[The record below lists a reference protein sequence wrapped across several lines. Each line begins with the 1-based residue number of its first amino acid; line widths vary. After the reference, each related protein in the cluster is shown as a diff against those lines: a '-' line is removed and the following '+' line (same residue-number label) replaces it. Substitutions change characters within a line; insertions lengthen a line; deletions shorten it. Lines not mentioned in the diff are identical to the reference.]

1 MHLLPVQRVA
11 QPPKPVGSALEIRGI
26 AHSFGGRKILNGVSL
41 KLASGECVALL
52 GANGSGKTTLL
63 RLVAGLIDPDEGEIL
78 IAGTRAVAGRSDVGI
93 AFQDSRLLGWRSAI
107 RNVAL
112 PLEVSAGT
120 NALTRG
126 SAAAALAR
134 VRGVALADRAPAELS
149 GGERQRV
156 ALARA
161 LVREPSLVLLD
172 EPFAA
177 LDAPTR
183 VRFDEELPDLLSG
196 AAALLVT
203 HDVAE
208 ALLVADRVV
217 LLTSGGHIGGEWAGL
232 RARPVSDRRA
242 ALLAPEGLALQAE
255 LFSGLSRVGDA

>member
-1 MHLLPVQRVA
+1 MA
-11 QPPKPVGSALEIRGI
+11 SALELR
-26 AHSFGGRKILNGVSL
+26 RVSL
-41 KLASGECVALL
+41 SYGARRVLHATSLTLEAGECVALL

-63 RLVAGLIDPDEGEIL
+63 RLAAGLLQPDSGEIL
-78 IAGTRAVAGRSDVGI
+78 IAGTPAQEGRADVGI
-93 AFQDSRLLGWRSAI
+93 AFQDSRLLSWRSAA

-112 PLEVSAGT
+112 PLEVAHGVTTAVRASASD
-120 NALTRG
+120 ALR
-126 SAAAALAR
+126 R
-134 VRGVALADRAPAELS
+134 VNGLALADRAPSELS

-161 LVREPSLVLLD
+161 LVREPALLLLD

-183 VRFDEELPDLLSG
+183 NQFNAELPELIGG

-208 ALLVADRVV
+208 ALLVSDRVL
-217 LLTSGGHIGGEWAGL
+217 LLTTTGEIGGEWKGL
-232 RARPVSDRRA
+232 RSLPESRRRS
-242 ALLAPEGLALQAE
+242 ALLAPGGLSQQAE
-255 LFSGLSRVGDA
+255 LLAALSGVVYA

>member
-1 MHLLPVQRVA
+1 MT
-11 QPPKPVGSALEIRGI
+11 LE
-26 AHSFGGRKILNGVSL
+26 A
-41 KLASGECVALL
+41 GECVALL

-63 RLVAGLIDPDEGEIL
+63 RLAAGLLQPDAGEIL
-78 IAGTRAVAGRSDVGI
+78 VSGTPAAAGRPDVGI
-93 AFQDSRLLGWRSAI
+93 AFQDSRLLSWRSAA

-112 PLEVSAGT
+112 PLELLQGATPAVQASA
-120 NALTRG
+120 
-126 SAAAALAR
+126 SAALAR
-134 VRGVALADRAPAELS
+134 VNGTELADRAPAELS

-161 LVREPSLVLLD
+161 LVREPALLLLD

-183 VRFDEELPDLLSG
+183 NRFCDELPELIGG

-208 ALLVADRVV
+208 ALMVADRV
-217 LLTSGGHIGGEWAGL
+217 LLLRDDGQITGDWRGL
-232 RARPVSDRRA
+232 RLLPARDRRA
-242 ALLAPEGLALQAE
+242 ALLAPEGLAQQAE
-255 LFSGLSRVGDA
+255 LLAAVGGVTLV

>member
-1 MHLLPVQRVA
+1 MASTLELRRISLSYGARRVLH
-11 QPPKPVGSALEIRGI
+11 GTSLTLE
-26 AHSFGGRKILNGVSL
+26 A
-41 KLASGECVALL
+41 GECVALL

-63 RLVAGLIDPDEGEIL
+63 RLAAGLLQPDAGEIV
-78 IAGTRAVAGRSDVGI
+78 IAGTPALAGRADVGI
-93 AFQDSRLLGWRSAI
+93 AFQDSRLLSWRSAA

-112 PLEVSAGT
+112 PLEVAHGVTTAVRASA
-120 NALTRG
+120 
-126 SAAAALAR
+126 SAALSR
-134 VRGVALADRAPAELS
+134 VNGLALADRAPAELS

-161 LVREPSLVLLD
+161 LVREPALLLLD

-183 VRFDEELPDLLSG
+183 NQFSAELPELIGG

-208 ALLVADRVV
+208 ALLVSDRV
-217 LLTSGGHIGGEWAGL
+217 LLLSAEGEIGGEWKGL
-232 RARPVSDRRA
+232 RSLPASQRRRA
-242 ALLAPEGLALQAE
+242 LLDPGGLSQQAE
-255 LFSGLSRVGDA
+255 LLAALSGVVYA

>member
-1 MHLLPVQRVA
+1 MASTLELRRISLSYGARRVLH
-11 QPPKPVGSALEIRGI
+11 GTSLTLE
-26 AHSFGGRKILNGVSL
+26 A
-41 KLASGECVALL
+41 GECVALL

-63 RLVAGLIDPDEGEIL
+63 RLAAGLLQPDAGEIL
-78 IAGTRAVAGRSDVGI
+78 IAGTPALAGRADVGI
-93 AFQDSRLLGWRSAI
+93 AFQDSRLLSWRSAA

-112 PLEVSAGT
+112 PLEVAHGVTPAVRASA
-120 NALTRG
+120 
-126 SAAAALAR
+126 SAALSR
-134 VRGVALADRAPAELS
+134 VNGLALADRAPAELS

-161 LVREPSLVLLD
+161 LVREPALLLLD

-183 VRFDEELPDLLSG
+183 NQFNAELPELIGS

-208 ALLVADRVV
+208 ALLVSDRI
-217 LLTSGGHIGGEWAGL
+217 LLLSAEGEIGGEWKGL
-232 RARPVSDRRA
+232 RSLPASQRRRA
-242 ALLAPEGLALQAE
+242 LLDPGGLSQQAE
-255 LFSGLSRVGDA
+255 LLAALSGVVYA

>member
-1 MHLLPVQRVA
+1 MA
-11 QPPKPVGSALEIRGI
+11 SALELR
-26 AHSFGGRKILNGVSL
+26 RVSL
-41 KLASGECVALL
+41 SYGARRVLHGTSLTLEAGECVALL

-63 RLVAGLIDPDEGEIL
+63 RLAAGLLQPDAGEIV
-78 IAGTRAVAGRSDVGI
+78 IAGTPALAGRADVGI
-93 AFQDSRLLGWRSAI
+93 AFQDSRLLSWRSAA

-112 PLEVSAGT
+112 PLEVAHGVTPAVRASA
-120 NALTRG
+120 
-126 SAAAALAR
+126 SAALSR
-134 VRGVALADRAPAELS
+134 VNGLALADRAPAELS

-161 LVREPSLVLLD
+161 LVREPALLLLD

-183 VRFDEELPDLLSG
+183 NQFSAELPELIGG

-208 ALLVADRVV
+208 ALLVSDRV
-217 LLTSGGHIGGEWAGL
+217 LLLSAEGEIGGEWKGL
-232 RARPVSDRRA
+232 RSLPASQRRRA
-242 ALLAPEGLALQAE
+242 LLDPGGLSQQAE
-255 LFSGLSRVGDA
+255 LLAALSGVVYA

>member
-1 MHLLPVQRVA
+1 MASTLELRRISLSYGARRVLH
-11 QPPKPVGSALEIRGI
+11 GTSLTLE
-26 AHSFGGRKILNGVSL
+26 A
-41 KLASGECVALL
+41 GECVALL

-63 RLVAGLIDPDEGEIL
+63 RLAAGLLQPDAGEIL
-78 IAGTRAVAGRSDVGI
+78 IAGTPALAGRADVGI
-93 AFQDSRLLGWRSAI
+93 AFQDSRLLSWRSAA

-112 PLEVSAGT
+112 PLEVAHGVTPAVRASA
-120 NALTRG
+120 
-126 SAAAALAR
+126 SAALSR
-134 VRGVALADRAPAELS
+134 VNGLALADRAPAELS

-161 LVREPSLVLLD
+161 LVREPALLLLD

-183 VRFDEELPDLLSG
+183 NQFSAELPELIGG

-208 ALLVADRVV
+208 ALLVSDRV
-217 LLTSGGHIGGEWAGL
+217 LLLSAEGEIGGEWKGL
-232 RARPVSDRRA
+232 RSLPASQRRRA
-242 ALLAPEGLALQAE
+242 LLDPGGLSQQAE
-255 LFSGLSRVGDA
+255 LLAALSGVVSA

>member
-1 MHLLPVQRVA
+1 MASTLELRRISLSYGARRVLH
-11 QPPKPVGSALEIRGI
+11 GTSLTLE
-26 AHSFGGRKILNGVSL
+26 A
-41 KLASGECVALL
+41 GECVALL

-63 RLVAGLIDPDEGEIL
+63 RLAAGLLQPDAGEIL
-78 IAGTRAVAGRSDVGI
+78 IAGTPALAGRADVGI
-93 AFQDSRLLGWRSAI
+93 AFQDSRLLSWRSAA

-112 PLEVSAGT
+112 PLEVAHGVTPAVRASA
-120 NALTRG
+120 
-126 SAAAALAR
+126 SAALSR
-134 VRGVALADRAPAELS
+134 VNGLALADRAPAELS

-161 LVREPSLVLLD
+161 LVREPALLLLD

-183 VRFDEELPDLLSG
+183 NQFSAELPELIGG

-208 ALLVADRVV
+208 ALLVSDRV
-217 LLTSGGHIGGEWAGL
+217 LLLSAEGEIGGEWKGL
-232 RARPVSDRRA
+232 RSLPASQRRRA
-242 ALLAPEGLALQAE
+242 LLDPGGLSQQAE
-255 LFSGLSRVGDA
+255 LLAALSGVVYA

>member
-1 MHLLPVQRVA
+1 MA
-11 QPPKPVGSALEIRGI
+11 SALELR
-26 AHSFGGRKILNGVSL
+26 RVSL
-41 KLASGECVALL
+41 SYGARRVLHGTSLTLEAGECVALL

-63 RLVAGLIDPDEGEIL
+63 RLAAGLLQPDAGEIL
-78 IAGTRAVAGRSDVGI
+78 IAGTPALAGRKDVGI
-93 AFQDSRLLGWRSAI
+93 AFQDSRLLSWRSAA

-112 PLEVSAGT
+112 PLEVLHGVTPSVRASA
-120 NALTRG
+120 
-126 SAAAALAR
+126 SAALRR
-134 VRGVALADRAPAELS
+134 VNGLALADRAPADLS

-161 LVREPSLVLLD
+161 LVREPALLLLD

-183 VRFDEELPDLLSG
+183 NQFSAELPELIGG

-208 ALLVADRVV
+208 ALLVSDRVL
-217 LLTSGGHIGGEWAGL
+217 LLTPAGEIGGEWKGL
-232 RARPVSDRRA
+232 RSLPTSQRRS
-242 ALLAPEGLALQAE
+242 ALLAPGGLSQQAE
-255 LFSGLSRVGDA
+255 LLAALSGVVHA

>member
-1 MHLLPVQRVA
+1 MA
-11 QPPKPVGSALEIRGI
+11 SALELR
-26 AHSFGGRKILNGVSL
+26 RVSL
-41 KLASGECVALL
+41 SYGARRVLHGTSLTLEAGECVALL

-63 RLVAGLIDPDEGEIL
+63 RLAAGLLQPDAGEIL
-78 IAGTRAVAGRSDVGI
+78 IAGTPALAGREDVGI
-93 AFQDSRLLGWRSAI
+93 AFQDSRLLSWRSAA

-112 PLEVSAGT
+112 PLEVANGVTPAVRASA
-120 NALTRG
+120 
-126 SAAAALAR
+126 SAALRR
-134 VRGVALADRAPAELS
+134 VNGLSLADRAPAELS

-161 LVREPSLVLLD
+161 LVREPALLLLD

-183 VRFDEELPDLLSG
+183 NQFSAELPELIGG

-208 ALLVADRVV
+208 ALLVSDRV
-217 LLTSGGHIGGEWAGL
+217 LLLSAEGEIGGEWKGL
-232 RARPVSDRRA
+232 RSLPASQRRRA
-242 ALLAPEGLALQAE
+242 LLDPGGLSQQAE
-255 LFSGLSRVGDA
+255 LLAALSGVVYA

>member
-1 MHLLPVQRVA
+1 MA
-11 QPPKPVGSALEIRGI
+11 SALELRRVTH
-26 AHSFGGRKILNGVSL
+26 AFDGRRVLHGASL
-41 KLASGECVALL
+41 SLEAGECVALL

-63 RLVAGLIDPDEGEIL
+63 RLAAGLLQPDAGEIL
-78 IAGTRAVAGRSDVGI
+78 VSGTPAAAGRADVGI
-93 AFQDSRLLGWRSAI
+93 AFQDSRLLSWRSAA

-112 PLEVSAGT
+112 PLELVHGLTPAVRASASA
-120 NALTRG
+120 ALTR
-126 SAAAALAR
+126 
-134 VRGVALADRAPAELS
+134 VNGVALADRAPDELS

-161 LVREPSLVLLD
+161 LVREPALLLLD

-183 VRFDEELPDLLSG
+183 GRFSEELPELIGS

-208 ALLVADRVV
+208 SLLVADRV
-217 LLTSGGHIGGEWAGL
+217 LLLSADGQIGGEWRGL
-232 RARPVSDRRA
+232 RSLPAPQRRA
-242 ALLAPEGLALQAE
+242 ALLAPGGLALQAQ
-255 LFSGLSRVGDA
+255 LLAALSGVSHD

>member
-1 MHLLPVQRVA
+1 VA
-11 QPPKPVGSALEIRGI
+11 SALELR
-26 AHSFGGRKILNGVSL
+26 RVSL
-41 KLASGECVALL
+41 SYGARRVLHGTSLTLEAGECVALL

-63 RLVAGLIDPDEGEIL
+63 RLAAGLLQPDAGEIL
-78 IAGTRAVAGRSDVGI
+78 IAGTPALAGRADVGI
-93 AFQDSRLLGWRSAI
+93 AFQDSRLLSWRSAA

-112 PLEVSAGT
+112 PLEVASGVTPAVRASA
-120 NALTRG
+120 
-126 SAAAALAR
+126 SAALSR
-134 VRGVALADRAPAELS
+134 VNGLALADRAPAELS

-161 LVREPSLVLLD
+161 LVREPALLLLD

-183 VRFDEELPDLLSG
+183 NQFNAELPELIGG

-208 ALLVADRVV
+208 ALLVSDRV
-217 LLTSGGHIGGEWAGL
+217 LLLSAEGEIGGEWKGL
-232 RARPVSDRRA
+232 RSLPASQRRRALLAPGGLSQQA
-242 ALLAPEGLALQAE
+242 ALLAAL
-255 LFSGLSRVGDA
+255 SGVVYA

>member
-1 MHLLPVQRVA
+1 MA
-11 QPPKPVGSALEIRGI
+11 SALELR
-26 AHSFGGRKILNGVSL
+26 RVSL
-41 KLASGECVALL
+41 SYGARRVLHATSLTLEAGECVALL

-63 RLVAGLIDPDEGEIL
+63 RLAAGLLQPDSGEIL
-78 IAGTRAVAGRSDVGI
+78 IAGTPAQEGRADVGI
-93 AFQDSRLLGWRSAI
+93 AFQDSRLLSWRSAA

-112 PLEVSAGT
+112 PLEVAHGVTPAVRASA
-120 NALTRG
+120 
-126 SAAAALAR
+126 SAALRR
-134 VRGVALADRAPAELS
+134 VNGFALADRAPSELS

-161 LVREPSLVLLD
+161 LVREPALLLLD

-183 VRFDEELPDLLSG
+183 NQFNAELPELIGG

-208 ALLVADRVV
+208 ALLVSDRVL
-217 LLTSGGHIGGEWAGL
+217 LLTPTGEIGGEWKGFRSL
-232 RARPVSDRRA
+232 PESQRRS
-242 ALLAPEGLALQAE
+242 ALLAPGGLSQQAE
-255 LFSGLSRVGDA
+255 LLAALSGVVYA

>member
-1 MHLLPVQRVA
+1 VA
-11 QPPKPVGSALEIRGI
+11 SALELR
-26 AHSFGGRKILNGVSL
+26 RVSL
-41 KLASGECVALL
+41 SYGARRVLHGTSLTLEAGECVALL

-63 RLVAGLIDPDEGEIL
+63 RLAAGLLQPDAGEIL
-78 IAGTRAVAGRSDVGI
+78 IAGTPALAGRADVGI
-93 AFQDSRLLGWRSAI
+93 AFQDSRLLSWRSAA

-112 PLEVSAGT
+112 PLEVAHGVTPAVRASA
-120 NALTRG
+120 
-126 SAAAALAR
+126 SAALRR
-134 VRGVALADRAPAELS
+134 VNGLALADRAPAELS

-161 LVREPSLVLLD
+161 LVREPALLLLD

-183 VRFDEELPDLLSG
+183 NQFNAELPELIGG

-208 ALLVADRVV
+208 ALLVSDRV
-217 LLTSGGHIGGEWAGL
+217 LLLNAEGEIGGEWKGFRSLPA
-232 RARPVSDRRA
+232 SQRRS
-242 ALLAPEGLALQAE
+242 ALLAPGGLSQQAE
-255 LFSGLSRVGDA
+255 LLAALSGVVYA

>member
-1 MHLLPVQRVA
+1 MA
-11 QPPKPVGSALEIRGI
+11 SALELR
-26 AHSFGGRKILNGVSL
+26 RVSL
-41 KLASGECVALL
+41 SYGARRVLHATSLTLEAGECVALL

-63 RLVAGLIDPDEGEIL
+63 RLAAGLLQPDSGEIL
-78 IAGTRAVAGRSDVGI
+78 IAGTPAQEGRADVGI
-93 AFQDSRLLGWRSAI
+93 AFQDSRLLSWRSAA

-112 PLEVSAGT
+112 PLEVTHGVTPAVRASA
-120 NALTRG
+120 
-126 SAAAALAR
+126 SAALRR
-134 VRGVALADRAPAELS
+134 VNGFALADRAPSELS

-161 LVREPSLVLLD
+161 LVREPALLLLD

-183 VRFDEELPDLLSG
+183 NQFNAELPELIGG

-208 ALLVADRVV
+208 ALLVSDRVL
-217 LLTSGGHIGGEWAGL
+217 LLTTTGEIGGEWKGL
-232 RARPVSDRRA
+232 RSLPESRRRS
-242 ALLAPEGLALQAE
+242 ALLAPGGLSQQAE
-255 LFSGLSRVGDA
+255 LLAALSGVVYA

>member
-1 MHLLPVQRVA
+1 MT
-11 QPPKPVGSALEIRGI
+11 SALELRRVSL
-26 AHSFGGRKILNGVSL
+26 SFGTRRVLHGTSL
-41 KLASGECVALL
+41 TLESGECVALL

-63 RLVAGLIDPDEGEIL
+63 RVAAGLLQPYTGEVLVAGTP
-78 IAGTRAVAGRSDVGI
+78 AQAGRADVGI
-93 AFQDSRLLGWRSAI
+93 AFQDSRLLSWRSAA

-112 PLEVSAGT
+112 PLEVGHG
-120 NALTRG
+120 LTTAVRA
-126 SAAAALAR
+126 SAATALRR
-134 VRGVALADRAPAELS
+134 VNGLALADRAPAELS

-161 LVREPSLVLLD
+161 LVRDPALLLLD

-183 VRFDEELPDLLSG
+183 NQFCAELPELIGD

-208 ALLVADRVV
+208 ALLVSDRVL
-217 LLTSGGHIGGEWAGL
+217 LLTAAGEIGGAWKGL
-232 RARPVSDRRA
+232 RSLPANQRRG
-242 ALLAPEGLALQAE
+242 ALLAPGGLSQQAE
-255 LFSGLSRVGDA
+255 LLAALSGREHA

>member
-1 MHLLPVQRVA
+1 MA
-11 QPPKPVGSALEIRGI
+11 SALELRRI
-26 AHSFGGRKILNGVSL
+26 SL
-41 KLASGECVALL
+41 SYGARRVLHGTSLTLEAGECVALL

-63 RLVAGLIDPDEGEIL
+63 RLAAGLLQPDAGEIV
-78 IAGTRAVAGRSDVGI
+78 IAGTPALAGRADVGI
-93 AFQDSRLLGWRSAI
+93 AFQDSRLLSWRSAA

-112 PLEVSAGT
+112 PLEVAHGVTTAVRASAT
-120 NALTRG
+120 
-126 SAAAALAR
+126 AALSR
-134 VRGVALADRAPAELS
+134 VNGLSLADRAPAELS

-161 LVREPSLVLLD
+161 LVREPALLLLD

-183 VRFDEELPDLLSG
+183 NQFSAELPELIGG

-208 ALLVADRVV
+208 ALLVSDRV
-217 LLTSGGHIGGEWAGL
+217 LLLSAEGEIGGEWKGL
-232 RARPVSDRRA
+232 RSLPASQRRRA
-242 ALLAPEGLALQAE
+242 LLDPGGLSQQAE
-255 LFSGLSRVGDA
+255 LLAALSGVVYA

>member
-1 MHLLPVQRVA
+1 MA
-11 QPPKPVGSALEIRGI
+11 SALELRRI
-26 AHSFGGRKILNGVSL
+26 SL
-41 KLASGECVALL
+41 SYGARRVLHGTSLTLEAGECVALL

-63 RLVAGLIDPDEGEIL
+63 RLAAGLLQPDAGEIL
-78 IAGTRAVAGRSDVGI
+78 IAGTPALAGRADVGI
-93 AFQDSRLLGWRSAI
+93 AFQDSRLLSWRSAA

-112 PLEVSAGT
+112 PLEVAHGVTTAVRASA
-120 NALTRG
+120 
-126 SAAAALAR
+126 SAALSR
-134 VRGVALADRAPAELS
+134 VNGLSLADRAPAELS

-161 LVREPSLVLLD
+161 LVREPALLLLD

-183 VRFDEELPDLLSG
+183 NQFNAELPELIGG

-208 ALLVADRVV
+208 ALLVSDRV
-217 LLTSGGHIGGEWAGL
+217 LFLSAEGEIGGEWKGL
-232 RARPVSDRRA
+232 RSLPASQRRS
-242 ALLAPEGLALQAE
+242 ALLAPGGLSQQAE
-255 LFSGLSRVGDA
+255 LLAALSGVVYA

>member
-1 MHLLPVQRVA
+1 MA
-11 QPPKPVGSALEIRGI
+11 SALELR
-26 AHSFGGRKILNGVSL
+26 RVSL
-41 KLASGECVALL
+41 SYGARRVLHGTSLTLEAGECVALL

-63 RLVAGLIDPDEGEIL
+63 RLAAGLLQPDAGEIL
-78 IAGTRAVAGRSDVGI
+78 IAGTPALAGRADVGI
-93 AFQDSRLLGWRSAI
+93 AFQDSRLLSWRSAA

-112 PLEVSAGT
+112 PLEVAHGVTPAVRASA
-120 NALTRG
+120 
-126 SAAAALAR
+126 SAALSR
-134 VRGVALADRAPAELS
+134 VNGLALADRAPAELS

-161 LVREPSLVLLD
+161 LVREPALLLLD

-183 VRFDEELPDLLSG
+183 NQFNAELPELIGS

-208 ALLVADRVV
+208 ALLVSDRV
-217 LLTSGGHIGGEWAGL
+217 LLLSAEGEIGGEWKGL
-232 RARPVSDRRA
+232 RSLPASQRRRA
-242 ALLAPEGLALQAE
+242 LLDPGGLSQQAE
-255 LFSGLSRVGDA
+255 LLAALSGVVYA

>member
-1 MHLLPVQRVA
+1 MA
-11 QPPKPVGSALEIRGI
+11 SALELR
-26 AHSFGGRKILNGVSL
+26 RVSL
-41 KLASGECVALL
+41 SYGARRVLHGTSLTLEAGECVALL

-63 RLVAGLIDPDEGEIL
+63 RLAAGLLQPDAGEIL
-78 IAGTRAVAGRSDVGI
+78 IAGTPALAGRADVGI
-93 AFQDSRLLGWRSAI
+93 AFQDSRLLSWRSAA

-112 PLEVSAGT
+112 PLEVAHGVTPAVRASA
-120 NALTRG
+120 
-126 SAAAALAR
+126 SAALSR
-134 VRGVALADRAPAELS
+134 VNGLALADRAPAELS

-161 LVREPSLVLLD
+161 LVREPALLLLD

-183 VRFDEELPDLLSG
+183 NQFSAELPELIGG

-208 ALLVADRVV
+208 ALLVSDRV
-217 LLTSGGHIGGEWAGL
+217 LLLSAEGEIGGEWKGL
-232 RARPVSDRRA
+232 RSLPASQRRRA
-242 ALLAPEGLALQAE
+242 LLDPGGLSQQAE
-255 LFSGLSRVGDA
+255 LLAALSGVVYA

>member
-1 MHLLPVQRVA
+1 MA
-11 QPPKPVGSALEIRGI
+11 SALELR
-26 AHSFGGRKILNGVSL
+26 RVSL
-41 KLASGECVALL
+41 SYGARRVLHGTSLTLEAGECVALL

-63 RLVAGLIDPDEGEIL
+63 RLAAGLLQPDAGEIL
-78 IAGTRAVAGRSDVGI
+78 IAGTPALAGRADVGI
-93 AFQDSRLLGWRSAI
+93 AFQDSRLLSWRSAA

-112 PLEVSAGT
+112 PLEVASGVTPAVRASA
-120 NALTRG
+120 
-126 SAAAALAR
+126 SAALSR
-134 VRGVALADRAPAELS
+134 VNGLALADRAPAELS

-161 LVREPSLVLLD
+161 LVREPALLLLD

-183 VRFDEELPDLLSG
+183 NQFNAELPELIGG

-208 ALLVADRVV
+208 ALLVSDRV
-217 LLTSGGHIGGEWAGL
+217 LLLSAEGEIGGEWKGL
-232 RARPVSDRRA
+232 RSLPASQRRRALLAPGGLSQQA
-242 ALLAPEGLALQAE
+242 ALLAAL
-255 LFSGLSRVGDA
+255 SGVVYA

>member
-1 MHLLPVQRVA
+1 MASTLELRRISLSYGARRVLH
-11 QPPKPVGSALEIRGI
+11 GTSLTLE
-26 AHSFGGRKILNGVSL
+26 A
-41 KLASGECVALL
+41 GECVALL

-63 RLVAGLIDPDEGEIL
+63 RLAAGLLQPDAGEIL
-78 IAGTRAVAGRSDVGI
+78 IAGTPALAGRADVGI
-93 AFQDSRLLGWRSAI
+93 AFQDSRLLSWRSAA

-112 PLEVSAGT
+112 PLEVAHGVTPAVRASA
-120 NALTRG
+120 
-126 SAAAALAR
+126 SAALSR
-134 VRGVALADRAPAELS
+134 VNGLALADRAPAELS

-161 LVREPSLVLLD
+161 LVREPALLLLD

-183 VRFDEELPDLLSG
+183 NQFNAELPELIGS

-208 ALLVADRVV
+208 ALLVSDRV
-217 LLTSGGHIGGEWAGL
+217 LLLSAEGEIGGEWKGL
-232 RARPVSDRRA
+232 RSLPASQRRRA
-242 ALLAPEGLALQAE
+242 LLDPGGLSQQAE
-255 LFSGLSRVGDA
+255 LLAALSGVVYA